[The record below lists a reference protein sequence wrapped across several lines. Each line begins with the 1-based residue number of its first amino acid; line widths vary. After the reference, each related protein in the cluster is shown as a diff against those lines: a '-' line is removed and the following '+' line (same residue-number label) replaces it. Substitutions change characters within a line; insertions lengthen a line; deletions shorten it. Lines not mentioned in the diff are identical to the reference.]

1 MVVYKGRTLINST
14 QPTSMKNLSFV
25 VVSVFVAILSTS
37 CVVPVQRAGGAGYY
51 QQHNGQQR
59 QVAQKRQLRSVT
71 VNQTRTG
78 HCEARIINGPDNTQ
92 TNIDMVADYAASVHN
107 KTGRVPSEQCL
118 SQKFGFG
125 CQARWVDDPDK
136 VVKSITVRP
145 GDVPDNIRRR
155 FE

>member
-1 MVVYKGRTLINST
+1 
-14 QPTSMKNLSFV
+14 MKNLSFV
-25 VVSVFVAILSTS
+25 VVSVFVAIFSTS

-51 QQHNGQQR
+51 QQHNGQR
-59 QVAQKRQLRSVT
+59 QVVQKRHLKSIS
-71 VNQTRTG
+71 VNQTQTG

-92 TNIDMVADYAASVHN
+92 ANIDMVADYAASVHN

-136 VVKSITVRP
+136 MVKSIAVHP
-145 GDVPDNIRRR
+145 DEVPDNIRRR